1 MRFLLSYIC
10 FSIVALSSVF
20 SQGVTLFGIDPTNF
34 PIISAKVFV
43 FDSLGTIITPTVNDF
58 RIEENQNPRTVRV
71 LQCTNMDTAKKLSI
85 VVTADVSGSMS
96 WGASGV
102 SNMTLLKEG
111 TKKITNLLPFDS
123 EIALTAFD
131 NSQYL
136 LQDFTKK
143 KEVLLSKIPLL
154 KPQGGTNYDQ
164 ALWVP
169 LAGAIPVAKNG
180 KNKRIVLFITDG
192 QGGGDAQKIVRD
204 AQQDSVTIYCI
215 TLSMSAPASLYYIA
229 NQTNGKVFQNIST
242 IEQMTAV
249 IQQIFLEAIEV
260 TPCQIE
266 WDGFI
271 TCLNGNRDVSA
282 TYKPSNSSDSG
293 QYIAPR
299 DLAVK
304 ELQVYP
310 KQVTFFNKPLNQ
322 QYDTTIKVIA
332 KNGNVS
338 VSNIVTVNADYT
350 VSPRNFSLTS
360 GDSVFLTL
368 SYFPKDSGFTFTEL
382 RFQTAEC
389 GEQLFY
395 ASGGFRG
402 KRPKFR
408 TLKVDFPNGRD
419 QLLAGTDSII
429 RWSGITSL
437 DTVSLEYSFDKGK
450 TWNLITRQG
459 AGLAFFWKNIPLP
472 TSALCLMRVKQLSSA
487 PLDSIRSYQLHR
499 ESVIDGVA
507 SPKEDKFITVS
518 QDNFVYMWDVFTGD
532 TVKRLRYGNAGV
544 PNIVLYNNKATQFAT
559 AHSNRSIFMWST
571 LINDTL
577 FSLRGHTS
585 GINHLSFS
593 QDDSLLLSSSNDRS
607 VRVWYSRTGA
617 LLATLGYHTDIVHSA
632 AVSDDRTKIATAS
645 RDGFLR
651 IWDAK
656 TYDTIAIFKADG
668 WGMEQCGFF
677 RNNRWVYGS
686 SDEKTVVFDI
696 VSKTFL
702 YVVGGMEATLNRSGT
717 KMFTISNDRIV
728 RCWSSTNG
736 NLLVAYIGHT
746 GNVIGY
752 QLSPDETKILTY
764 ADDRTA
770 RIFDVESGEQLAVVR
785 HETFNTPF
793 ITKAFFTHLGDY
805 FITTSIDRSA
815 RLWSADVLPLQQDT
829 SDNVWSIVRPTLSAR
844 NIEFPA
850 QVVGTS
856 RDSMFMSYT
865 LNASQYDASIDT
877 VWVESSL
884 PNEFEIVSSAGK
896 QMVLANN
903 SLPIEVRFTPKQ
915 QGLREGLITIR
926 TPSDTL
932 EYTVKG
938 IGLESSLELISNYV
952 DFGEVNLYQQKDS
965 IRIALAV
972 NRGSASVDVL
982 GTSIIEPNTVDFLPL
997 QQMSTL
1003 TLQPGDTLYSD
1014 MAFRPNAIGRTSGRV
1029 AIAYDKIGSPLFAPL
1044 FGTGINKGAEMQVT
1058 IANFAPITCETEQ
1071 RATLTVTN
1079 NGISSLSIIS
1089 VSPIG
1094 VNASDFEI
1102 VTFPQ
1107 TVEPNESG
1115 SIEVLFK
1122 PQSFGT
1128 KQADIVIRSNSI
1140 TDTVLSIPIQAR
1152 KDVIDIKTPSAI
1164 DIGTVCFGTV
1174 VPFEIEVTN
1183 IGSLAATLSYTPT
1196 IDNRTETT
1204 SNVDLGSLINLQCTY
1219 NVTDPVGSFTKE
1231 IYITNSFCG
1240 EIDTV
1245 LITGTI
1251 IHPQLEIQPLQI
1263 FAIVGTQ
1270 KKGYIRIENTSTTD
1284 ISIPQ
1289 FSLSS
1294 PFTLDSSFTEL
1305 VVVANQSVFVPVIY
1319 NAITSTTSTEAIVL
1333 VGNLCRVSDTLRVE
1347 GIPTQAAIVLQ
1358 IGSAKGYPG
1367 DKVTIPVSI
1376 VSETNTEVLG
1386 VQPEIEFTI
1395 QYNGSLLFPEKNGG
1409 LVSKGGTREE
1419 TLRYALDEQKKPI
1432 IDQMNF
1438 EVMLGN
1444 DTITSISVLT
1454 SVATNAPIDVTVLP
1468 GTFTLLGICDAGGN
1482 RLVFGNDTTI
1492 NVAITYRQQ
1501 EVVVTVSMIE
1511 HGQHELNMFSSIG
1524 VKVIEP
1530 LQFNNIG
1537 VQIKSIIVPLQA
1549 FTKGLYFLQ
1558 LKTPSQQKITPFLN
1572 R

>member
-1 MRFLLSYIC
+1 MRFLFTC
-10 FSIVALSSVF
+10 FCIFFVALSSVF
-20 SQGVTLFGIDPTNF
+20 SQGVTLFGINPTNF
-34 PIISAKVFV
+34 PIISAKMFV
-43 FDSLGTIITPTVNDF
+43 FDSVGTLITPSVSDIL
-58 RIEENQNPRTVRV
+58 IEENQIPRTVRLV
-71 LQCTNMDTAKKLSI
+71 QCSVMDTAKKLSI

-102 SNMTLLKEG
+102 SNMELLKEG
-111 TKKITNLLPFDS
+111 TKQMTNLLPFDS

-143 KEVLLSKIPLL
+143 KEILQSKIPLL

-192 QGGGDAQKIVRD
+192 QGGGDVQKIVRD

-215 TLSMSAPASLYYIA
+215 TLSMSAPASLFYIA

-242 IEQMTAV
+242 IEQMNAV

-260 TPCQIE
+260 TPCHIE
-266 WDGFI
+266 WEGFV
-271 TCLNGNRDVSA
+271 TCGNGNRSVKA
-282 TYKPSNSSDSG
+282 TYKPSNSMDTSR
-293 QYIAPR
+293 YVAPR

-322 QYDTTIKVIA
+322 QYDTTIKVVA
-332 KNGNVS
+332 MNGDVTI
-338 VSNIVTVNADYT
+338 SNIITVNPDYT
-350 VSPRNFSLTS
+350 IAPRNFSLTS
-360 GDSVFLTL
+360 GDSIFLTL

-382 RFQTAEC
+382 RFQTTEC

-402 KRPKFR
+402 KRPKVR
-408 TLKVDFPNGRD
+408 TLKVEFPNGRE
-419 QLLAGTDSII
+419 QLVAGTDSIL

-437 DTVSLEYSFDKGK
+437 DTVSIEYSYDKGK
-450 TWNLITRQG
+450 KWNVITRQG
-459 AGLAFFWKNIPLP
+459 AGLAYYWKNIPLP
-472 TSALCLMRVKQLSSA
+472 TSTQCLLRVKQLSSA
-487 PLDSIRSYQLHR
+487 PLDSLKSYRLHR
-499 ESVIDGVA
+499 ESVTDGVA

-518 QDNFVYMWDVFTGD
+518 QDNFVYTWDVFTGD
-532 TVKRLRYGNAGV
+532 TLARLRYGNAGL
-544 PNIVLYNNKATQFAT
+544 PNNILYNNKATRFAT
-559 AHSNRSIFMWST
+559 SHSNRSIFLWNPVT
-571 LINDTL
+571 IDTI

-585 GINHLSFS
+585 GINHLTFS
-593 QDDSLLLSSSNDRS
+593 QDDSLLLSSSNDRT
-607 VRVWYSRTGA
+607 VRVWYASNGE

-632 AVSDDRTKIATAS
+632 AISDDRTKIATAS

-677 RNNRWVYGS
+677 KNNRWVYGS
-686 SDEKTVVFDI
+686 SDEKTVVFD
-696 VSKTFL
+696 VFSKTFL

-728 RCWSSTNG
+728 RSWSSTNG
-736 NLLVAYIGHT
+736 NLLVAYVGHT

-764 ADDRTA
+764 GDDRTA

-805 FITTSIDRSA
+805 FITTSTDRTA

-903 SLPIEVRFTPKQ
+903 SLPIEVRFSPKQ
-915 QGLREGLITIR
+915 QGPREGLITIK

-938 IGLESSLELISNYV
+938 IGLESSLELIANYV

-965 IRIALAV
+965 TRIPLAI

-982 GTSIIEPNTVDFLPL
+982 GTSIIEPNVVDFLPL
-997 QQMSTL
+997 QLMPTVTL
-1003 TLQPGDTLYSD
+1003 KPGDTLYSD
-1014 MAFRPNAIGRTSGRV
+1014 IAFRPNAIGRTSGRV
-1029 AIAYDKIGSPLFAPL
+1029 AIAYDKVGSPLYAPL

-1058 IANFAPITCETEQ
+1058 TANFAPITCETEQ
-1071 RATLTVTN
+1071 RSTIVISN
-1079 NGISSLSIIS
+1079 SGISSLSLYS
-1089 VSPIG
+1089 VTPTG
-1094 VNASDFEI
+1094 ANATDFEI
-1102 VTFPQ
+1102 VSFPQ
-1107 TVEPNESG
+1107 TVEPNETG
-1115 SIEVLFK
+1115 SIEIRFV
-1122 PQSFGT
+1122 PQTFGT
-1128 KQADIVIRSNSI
+1128 KQTSIIVRSNSI
-1140 TDTVLSIPIQAR
+1140 TDTALSIPIQAR
-1152 KDVIDIKTPSAI
+1152 KDLIDIQTPQLI
-1164 DIGTVCFGTV
+1164 DIGTVCFESV
-1174 VPFEIEVTN
+1174 VPFTINVTN
-1183 IGSLAATLSYTPT
+1183 IGSLPASISYTQI
-1196 IDNRTETT
+1196 IDNPTLTT
-1204 SNVDLGSLINLQCTY
+1204 ANVDVGNQTTLQCSYT
-1219 NVTDPVGSFTKE
+1219 VKDSVGSFTKE
-1231 IYITNSFCG
+1231 LYLTNTICG
-1240 EIDTV
+1240 KIDTIR
-1245 LITGTI
+1245 LTGTV
-1251 IHPQLEIQPLQI
+1251 IHPQIEITPLQL

-1270 KKGYIRIENTSTTD
+1270 KRGYVKVTNTSSTD
-1284 ISIPQ
+1284 VSLPQ
-1289 FSLSS
+1289 FSLIS
-1294 PFTLDSSFTEL
+1294 PFSLDTTFITLF
-1305 VVVANQSVFVPVIY
+1305 VAANQSVFVPVIY
-1319 NAITSTTSTEAIVL
+1319 SAATTTASSVDVVL
-1333 VGNLCRVSDTLRVE
+1333 TGDVCGVQDTFKVE

-1358 IGSAKGYPG
+1358 IGSAQGYPG
-1367 DKVTIPVSI
+1367 DKVSIPVSI
-1376 VSETNTEVLG
+1376 VSETNTDVLG
-1386 VQPEIEFTI
+1386 VQPEIEFTL
-1395 QYNGSLLFPEKNGG
+1395 QYNATLLYPHSKKGVVLSGG
-1409 LVSKGGTREE
+1409 IREE
-1419 TLRYALDEQKKPI
+1419 SLRYQLDEQKKPI

-1438 EVMLGN
+1438 DVMLGN
-1444 DTITSISVLT
+1444 DTITSLTALT
-1454 SVATNAPIDVTVLP
+1454 SMATNAPIDVTILP
-1468 GTFTLLGICDAGGN
+1468 GTFTLLGVCESGGN
-1482 RLVFGNDTTI
+1482 RLVFDSDTTI
-1492 NVAITYRQQ
+1492 ALGITQQ
-1501 EVVVTVSMIE
+1501 QHDIVVSVSMIE
-1511 HGQHELNMFSSIG
+1511 HGLHEVSVYSSIG
-1524 VKVIEP
+1524 VQILEP
-1530 LQFNNIG
+1530 ILFDNKGIQT
-1537 VQIKSIIVPLQA
+1537 KSIVIPHQRLPN
-1549 FTKGLYFLQ
+1549 GLYFVQ
-1558 LKTPSQQKITPFLN
+1558 LKTPSVQKVTPFLH